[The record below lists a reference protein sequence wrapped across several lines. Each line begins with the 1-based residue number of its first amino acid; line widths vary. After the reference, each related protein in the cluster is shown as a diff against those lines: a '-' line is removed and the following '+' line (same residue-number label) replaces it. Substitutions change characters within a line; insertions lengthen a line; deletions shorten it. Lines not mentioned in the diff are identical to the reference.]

1 MKSKLYIF
9 LMLLI
14 IGCTSIIENNFSEKS
29 KIDIE
34 RLNLIEKLITEDIK
48 KNNLPGAVV
57 LVGDEKGVVYQKAFG
72 IKNPDTNERYT
83 TDDIF
88 RIASMTKAIT
98 SIAILKLWE
107 NGKISLD
114 DPIDKYIPEFKS
126 PEIIESFNEK
136 DTSYTTRTAT
146 KKITIRQL
154 LTHTSGIGYDFID
167 GKQSIKAIYHK
178 KKQSFMKNGVMCFC
192 DEDVTIEQ
200 AIKNLAD
207 VPLHHEPGEK
217 YTYGIGLDVL
227 GYLIEIVSN
236 KKLDAFFKEE
246 IFDPLEMNDTYFYIP
261 KEKEN
266 RLVPVLTKKDDKWKI
281 FTDKRFNINYPIEG
295 EKKFFAGGCG
305 LSSTISDY
313 YNFLSVFINNGKF
326 KDKTFISKQTNDLL
340 FQNQLPG
347 IENFYLLNYGKG
359 NLKSESFPLGHGLA
373 FGLVRE
379 EDMRIGGRG
388 SKGTLYWG
396 GYYNTSYFADP
407 EDKFIGLIFKQ
418 TQNISDNSSE
428 LFQRAVVSS
437 IVK

>member
-1 MKSKLYIF
+1 MRSKLYIF
-9 LMLLI
+9 LVLLV
-14 IGCTSIIENNFSEKS
+14 IGCTNSENSR
-29 KIDIE
+29 IDLE
-34 RLNLIEKLITEDIK
+34 RLKVVEELLTDDI
-48 KNNLPGAVV
+48 NNNKIPGAVV
-57 LVGDEKGVVYQKAFG
+57 LVGNEKGIVYRKAFG
-72 IKNPDTNERYT
+72 IKNPLTKEKYA

-98 SIAILKLWE
+98 SVAVLKLWE
-107 NGKISLD
+107 DGRINLD
-114 DPIDKYIPEFKS
+114 DPIEKYIPEFKDT
-126 PEIIESFNEK
+126 EILETFNEK
-136 DTSYTTRTAT
+136 DSSYSSKPST

-167 GKQSIKAIYHK
+167 GNPSIKAIFHK

-192 DEDVTIEQ
+192 DEDVTIEE

-227 GYLIEIVSN
+227 GYLIEVVSK
-236 KKLDAFFKEE
+236 KKLDEFFKEE
-246 IFDPLEMNDTYFYIP
+246 IFEPLEMNDTYFYIP
-261 KEKEN
+261 KAKEK
-266 RLVPVLTKKDDKWKI
+266 RLVPVLTKEDNKWKI
-281 FTDKRFNINYPIEG
+281 FTDDRFNINYPIEG
-295 EKKFFAGGCG
+295 YKKFFAGGCG
-305 LSSTISDY
+305 LSSTVKDY

-326 KDKTFISKQTNDLL
+326 KGKNFISKQTNDLL

-379 EDMRIGGRG
+379 EDMRMGGKG

-407 EDKFIGLIFKQ
+407 TDKFIGIIFKQ